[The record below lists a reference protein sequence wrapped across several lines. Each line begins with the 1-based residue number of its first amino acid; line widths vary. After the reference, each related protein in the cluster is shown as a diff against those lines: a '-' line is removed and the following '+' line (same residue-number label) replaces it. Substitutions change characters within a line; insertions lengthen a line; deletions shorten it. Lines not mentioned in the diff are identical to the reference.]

1 MDLYFVGEGFIGQE
15 ASIAFKDFVEKY
27 EKQVSVDDVLQGRK
41 AALIKAFQVNDSN
54 AMIDKLAD
62 SEKIKEGLT
71 SQEILNLAKFIH
83 TIQAELA
90 MKAWEKIT
98 KLNSDVVK
106 TMWGVDVTS
115 ELTFGNYIASVVGAS
130 DED

>member
-1 MDLYFVGEGFIGQE
+1 
-15 ASIAFKDFVEKY
+15 
-27 EKQVSVDDVLQGRK
+27 
-41 AALIKAFQVNDSN
+41 
-54 AMIDKLAD
+54 
-62 SEKIKEGLT
+62 
-71 SQEILNLAKFIH
+71 
-83 TIQAELA
+83 